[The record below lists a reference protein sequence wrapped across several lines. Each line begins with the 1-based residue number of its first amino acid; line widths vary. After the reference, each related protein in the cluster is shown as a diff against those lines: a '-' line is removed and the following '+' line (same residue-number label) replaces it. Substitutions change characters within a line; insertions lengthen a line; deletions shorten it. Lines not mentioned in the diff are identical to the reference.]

1 MKLRTIL
8 ESGERRVKKAYGN
21 EYIYN
26 PTIMDIERGDQIR
39 VHGKPAHKNH
49 EPYPGEK
56 DWGVMVVD
64 VDYKKGMVLV
74 VGYMGGT
81 KEYKEWAHIDDV
93 SVSWNVGGY
102 EAAMKK
108 HGELSGAVQD
118 TMDKQDEVLGDIE
131 RDKEIEKHVKFKR

>member
-1 MKLRTIL
+1 MKLRHIL
-8 ESGERRVKKAYGN
+8 ESGERTVKKAYGN
-21 EYIYN
+21 EYINN
-26 PTIMDIERGDQIR
+26 PTIMDVERGDQIR
-39 VHGKPAHKNH
+39 VRGKPAHKNH

-64 VDYKKGMVLV
+64 VDYKKGMILV
-74 VGYMGGT
+74 VGYMGGK

-93 SVSWNVGGY
+93 SVVWNIGGY
-102 EAAMKK
+102 EEAMKK

-118 TMDKQDEVLGDIE
+118 TMDKQDEVFGEIE